1 MKIALKTENPQ
12 VPGGALMGLLCL
24 QLPLQS
30 SAPTVGARGGEN
42 SEGWLGKKKMK
53 PVRKKMKANS

>member
-1 MKIALKTENPQ
+1 MKIALKTEKPQ

-42 SEGWLGKKKMK
+42 SRGWLGKKENETCE
-53 PVRKKMKANS
+53 KKKKANS